1 MGVILEKE
9 TYGVPAGLC
18 FSFPCNVVNGECKI
32 VEGLTINEFSR
43 AKIDEN
49 IKELLE
55 EKEIALG
62 HLK

>member
-32 VEGLTINEFSR
+32 VERLTINEFSR

-49 IKELLE
+49 IKELL
-55 EKEIALG
+55 
-62 HLK
+62 